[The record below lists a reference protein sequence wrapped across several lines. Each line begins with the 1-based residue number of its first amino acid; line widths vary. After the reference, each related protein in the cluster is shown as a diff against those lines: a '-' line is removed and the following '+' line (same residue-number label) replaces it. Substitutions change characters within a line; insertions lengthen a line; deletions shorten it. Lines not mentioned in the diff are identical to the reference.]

1 MLKANRTTALNGLIA
16 AGLVLAA
23 SPAVAQGV
31 AQREARVT
39 FAPGASGTTIE
50 GRIRGNEGV
59 TYILGARAGQR
70 MRITF
75 TPSNASANFNLFA
88 PGQATAIFMGA
99 AGGHSFDGVLSDS
112 GDYRIQV
119 YLMRNAARRNES
131 ASYKI
136 RFAIA
141 GAASTATPAPDFADG
156 QAGGPDFWQ
165 VAGVSAGD
173 RLNLRAGPS
182 AKEAV
187 VARLANGTVLRNL
200 GCRGSGTARWCRVA
214 TPDGAISGWV
224 AGRFL
229 VEGAAP
235 CTSAGASGG
244 PAPEGAGPDVYRRP
258 SGEFEVGWR
267 AGCTVLYDPSG
278 RRISAGS
285 SCSTRQL
292 ARSDAAIRAR
302 TAKPYGSATGG
313 VDSSK
318 AIAGCKAALSARTG
332 AARGDIAVV
341 EAIWGQAGI
350 GVTMT
355 AAGSDRRW
363 SCLSDAAGHVQGL
376 N

>member
-1 MLKANRTTALNGLIA
+1 MLMANRTMALKGVMA
-16 AGLVLAA
+16 AALVLAA
-23 SPAVAQGV
+23 SPAA

-39 FAPGASGTTIE
+39 FAPGAAAATLD

-75 TPSNASANFNLFA
+75 TPSNASANFNVFA

-99 AGGHSFDGVLSDS
+99 AGGHSFDGVLPAT

-119 YLMRNAARRNES
+119 YLMRSAARRNES

-141 GAASTATPAPDFADG
+141 GGASTAAPAPDFADG
-156 QAGGPDFWQ
+156 QAGGPDFWR

-182 AKEAV
+182 AKDAV
-187 VARLANGTVLRNL
+187 VARLANGTLLRNL

-214 TPDGAISGWV
+214 TPGGATSGWV

-235 CTSAGASGG
+235 GAASGASGG
-244 PAPEGAGPDVYRRP
+244 PAPQGAGPDVYRRP

-267 AGCTVLYDPSG
+267 AGCNVLYAPSG

-285 SCSTRQL
+285 SCTARQL

-302 TAKPYGSATGG
+302 TAKPDGSATGG
-313 VDSSK
+313 VDTSK
-318 AIAGCKAALSARTG
+318 AIAACKAALSARIG

-341 EAIWGQAGI
+341 ETLWGQAGI

-355 AAGSDRRW
+355 AAGSDKRW
-363 SCLSDAAGHVQGL
+363 SCLSDASGHVQGL